1 MRSPEALPPATDK
14 HHVRRSDQ
22 LTRQPRLPPISEV
35 RLEQMSKA
43 VRWLVIELQQ
53 GSGAAGSASHA
64 HPSVPFDARFH
75 EDSGQ

>member
-1 MRSPEALPPATDK
+1 
-14 HHVRRSDQ
+14 
-22 LTRQPRLPPISEV
+22 
-35 RLEQMSKA
+35 MSKA

-75 EDSGQ
+75 EDSRSLLHHNPQSKVSKVHNR